1 MRLRKQESSISLL
14 TEGQQ
19 ETGSLTS
26 KNARKSNQKSL
37 DCRHS
42 ELKIYVA
49 GLPYKATRDD
59 IFSYFQSF
67 GEIVS
72 LDITYVPGVE
82 SYSANGEKD
91 VNYRN
96 PSRYCIL
103 EVSDESSFEA
113 IIGYSPH
120 RLFGRNLYC
129 TEYKQGSKLM
139 KEIRLK
145 NQRRVLLKGV
155 PLQYKMGHIKQLIQ
169 DTVGEIEAI
178 YDFRDDIKPAEPH
191 FEERL
196 SNMANY
202 PGNSLIKADE
212 NFPQDHEYRN
222 YTVLFFSK
230 AHAMQLLTRGRLMI
244 DRNVYAF
251 VEPFKPRV
259 THQDS
264 KSERKSKIGSQ
275 LSKDP
280 FEAQFENQGNEE
292 TEFAMQMAE
301 VGSSVSF
308 VNNDSQN
315 AGPNEGSSFGRI
327 YQQQSRGISNT
338 TSNLPAYSK
347 FCSSTTKKTNR
358 SLFEMPSWK
367 KQGLVLHEIPE
378 IEHMEY
384 AEPVSEVLSTKPTSK
399 EYFSRRYSEFEI
411 NSSLPSSYK
420 PEIGR
425 DRANIRFNIC
435 RNPWIMVPG
444 NTIL

>member
-1 MRLRKQESSISLL
+1 MRLRKQESSISVL

-19 ETGSLTS
+19 ETGSLIS
-26 KNARKSNQKSL
+26 KNARKSNQNNSES
-37 DCRHS
+37 RQR

-59 IFSYFQSF
+59 IFFYFQEF

-72 LDITYVPGVE
+72 LDITYIPGVE
-82 SYSANGEKD
+82 SYSPNGEKD
-91 VNYRN
+91 LNYRN

-103 EVSDESSFEA
+103 EVKDETTFEA
-113 IIGYSPH
+113 ILSYSPH

-155 PLQYKMGHIKQLIQ
+155 PLQYKMGHIKQIIQ

-178 YDFRDDIKPAEPH
+178 YDFRDDIKPTEPH

-196 SNMANY
+196 SKIGHHPAN
-202 PGNSLIKADE
+202 PAITVDGNLL
-212 NFPQDHEYRN
+212 QGHEYRN

-230 AHAMQLLTRGRLMI
+230 AHAMQLLTIGRLMV
-244 DRNVYAF
+244 DRNVYAI

-259 THQDS
+259 TPQDT
-264 KSERKSKIGSQ
+264 KSERRSKMGSQ
-275 LSKDP
+275 KSKDP
-280 FEAQFENQGNEE
+280 FEAQFDLQGNEDNE
-292 TEFAMQMAE
+292 LAMQMAE

-308 VNNDSQN
+308 VNNDNQSPQS
-315 AGPNEGSSFGRI
+315 GETSSFGKV
-327 YQQQSRGISNT
+327 YLQQNRGISNT

-347 FCSSTTKKTNR
+347 FCKGSSKKTNW
-358 SLFEMPSWK
+358 SLFEIPSWK

-378 IEHMEY
+378 IEPVEGV
-384 AEPVSEVLSTKPTSK
+384 EPALEILSTKPTSK
-399 EYFSRRYSEFEI
+399 QYFSVRSTKYEI
-411 NSSLPSSYK
+411 NMGNERSK
-420 PEIGR
+420 EPEAGR
-425 DRANIRFNIC
+425 DGANIRFNIC
-435 RNPWIMVPG
+435 RNPWALGPG
-444 NTIL
+444 HRVL